1 MAAEEQGRGVK
12 KGQAE
17 EKAEEPAE
25 ELGYAAAQLV
35 VYICACGCLP
45 AYIYECAWVCVALC
59 KAKHA
64 LSVALFGRGHK
75 IITRL
80 ATKFILLSKPAH
92 TQQQTPPTHTHNLLE
107 QVYKIVSRS
116 VDVLARAAEQ
126 SRAASGQCKC
136 PVRNFRRLFS
146 VAWSATLSELK

>member
-1 MAAEEQGRGVK
+1 MAAEEQAKGAR

-17 EKAEEPAE
+17 KQVEEPAE
-25 ELGYAAAQLV
+25 EIGYAAAQLV

-75 IITRL
+75 NNYAACHKIHFTVKTRTHTTTNSHPHTHTIFL
-80 ATKFILLSKPAH
+80 NKFIK
-92 TQQQTPPTHTHNLLE
+92 
-107 QVYKIVSRS
+107 
-116 VDVLARAAEQ
+116 
-126 SRAASGQCKC
+126 
-136 PVRNFRRLFS
+136 
-146 VAWSATLSELK
+146 